1 MKAIINKTITK
12 WLNNLE
18 NLKVELIMCFFL
30 EDGKNL
36 ENLIKLP
43 KEVSDIF
50 DSEEIFKT
58 EERLWFQEHEW
69 N

>member
-1 MKAIINKTITK
+1 
-12 WLNNLE
+12 
-18 NLKVELIMCFFL
+18 MCFFL

-58 EERLWFQEHEW
+58 EERL
-69 N
+69 